1 MSSFSMY
8 FNLGLWHIADI
19 TAYDHILYLI
29 ALLAIYSFGQF
40 KRSLWL
46 ITAFTI
52 GHSLTLILAG
62 LKLISLPS
70 EIIEFLI
77 PVTIA
82 ITAIVNLM
90 KPNQKADKKRMR
102 LNYLICLVFG
112 FVHGMGFSN
121 YFIEL
126 LGREQDAVVPLLAF
140 NLGIE
145 IGQILIGICIFTA
158 AFLARRILNCK
169 SRDWVLV
176 VSGGALAMALSL
188 MIETK
193 FW

>member
-1 MSSFSMY
+1 MY
-8 FNLGLWHIADI
+8 LELGWSHITDLNGF
-19 TAYDHILYLI
+19 DHIVYLI
-29 ALLAIYSFGQF
+29 ALLAVYGFGQL

-52 GHSLTLILAG
+52 GHSLTLVLATA
-62 LKLISLPS
+62 KIIAIPS

-82 ITAIVNLM
+82 ITAIINLWNPGKKVDSKKM
-90 KPNQKADKKRMR
+90 KI
-102 LNYLICLVFG
+102 NYFICLAFG
-112 FVHGMGFSN
+112 FIHGLGFSN
-121 YFIEL
+121 YFLAL
-126 LGREQDAVVPLLAF
+126 LGKEQSIISPLLAF

-145 IGQILIGICIFTA
+145 LGQVLIGLCIFTA
-158 AFLARRILNCK
+158 AFLARRFFNCK
-169 SRDWVLV
+169 NRDWVLV
-176 VSGGALAMALSL
+176 VSGGALALALSL